1 MVTMRRLRVS
11 WDGLGGLPGLSTF
24 YYGVASPNVSDCKT
38 FFNTIKDYFP
48 NGLTWNIPS
57 SGDELDSAT
66 GALTGVWLGTGGGSV
81 VASGGAVP
89 YAAGTGCRVKWSTGV
104 IHNGRRVLGS
114 TFLVPI
120 TTSNYDTS
128 GTIGSTALTAF
139 QTAAT
144 AFAAS
149 GVAKGI
155 WSKGRSEGDGI
166 YAAIATGEVPD
177 RVTSLRSRRT

>member
-38 FFNTIKDYFP
+38 FFTAIRDSFP
-48 NGLTWNIPS
+48 AGLTWNIPS
-57 SGDELDSAT
+57 SGDELDSTT
-66 GALTGVWLGTGGGSV
+66 GQLTGVWLGTGGGTV
-81 VASGGAVP
+81 NAGGAGANF
-89 YAAGTGCRVKWSTGV
+89 AAGTGVRVRWPTGV

-114 TFLVPI
+114 TFFVPL
-120 TTSNYDTS
+120 TVQSYDTS
-128 GTIGSTALTAF
+128 GTIASATLTTF
-139 QTAAT
+139 QTAAS

-155 WSKGRSEGDGI
+155 WSKGRFDGDGV
-166 YAAIATGEVPD
+166 YAAINSAEVPD